1 MTVEVRHTNLTE
13 NWKQEIWYLWRIK
26 LLADMQWEPQNSLW
40 TTRCCKTKR
49 ARNRGKPKDFY
60 FSPIVQLFCKFVEQN
75 GLKYGILSDKY
86 GLHLD
91 SEELEYYDIHPA
103 SLTSQDKEKLGQ
115 LIREKV
121 LRISSDSIVFYNPSP
136 LMSIPYFEMLHYSG
150 LNIWYTT
157 RLTFP
162 LTLSLGKE
170 LMRDRR

>member
-1 MTVEVRHTNLTE
+1 MSVALKQAKLTANWRQEVFD
-13 NWKQEIWYLWRIK
+13 LWGIR
-26 LLADMQWEPQNSLW
+26 LLGDIQWESKSFLW
-40 TTRCCKTKR
+40 TTRCCRTKHV
-49 ARNRGKPKDFY
+49 APVGKPKDFY
-60 FSPIVQLFCKFVEQN
+60 FSPIVQLFCKFVEKN

>member
-1 MTVEVRHTNLTE
+1 MNAKTQHRRLTS
-13 NWKQEIWYLWRIK
+13 NWKQEIFDLWSIR
-26 LLADMQWEPQNSLW
+26 LLGEIECKPETLLW

-49 ARNRGKPKDFY
+49 GEALGQPKDFY
-60 FSPIVQLFCKFVEQN
+60 SSPIVQLFCKFVEQN

-115 LIREKV
+115 LIRDKA
-121 LRISSDSIVFYNPSP
+121 LGTSFDSIVFYNPSP
-136 LMSIPYFEMLHYSG
+136 LMSVPYFEMLRHSG
-150 LNIWYTT
+150 LNIWYTA